1 MMWSRNSEDCT
12 GKSYV
17 CHSNNINIKAE
28 YRGRAECLG
37 DKVRNCMLKINDIT
51 DTDAGVYRFR
61 FTSNGCEQC
70 GQRGVALRVGEL
82 KVVITSSAGSRTLT
96 EGDSVN
102 LTCDTESCSL
112 SQSEF
117 TWFKDNQP
125 ITETRPTLLFNP
137 VSYHHTGK
145 YSCALKGYRGTLS
158 NPILLL
164 LQSKGNPTTVILMV
178 LGILMSVLL
187 MIICIIRRKIKLL
200 CNRRGNRGEIK
211 QSCHSDSDNITY
223 AVIDVSKRSPE
234 YNTLMTAAN
243 DRDPALQESHPV
255 YRNMMK

>member
-1 MMWSRNSEDCT
+1 MLPSIIFCFPGALDINYPLSPVCAVTGSTVVIPCEFAYPQSLRVETFMW
-12 GKSYV
+12 
-17 CHSNNINIKAE
+17 CHNDVHCE
-28 YRGRAECLG
+28 QGRAECLG

-164 LQSKGNPTTVILMV
+164 LQCEYFVRYSLILTGAIGTVLM
-178 LGILMSVLL
+178 LIPLAKEYLA
-187 MIICIIRRKIKLL
+187 RRKLKKKKKLL
-200 CNRRGNRGEIK
+200 WSNCN
-211 QSCHSDSDNITY
+211 
-223 AVIDVSKRSPE
+223 
-234 YNTLMTAAN
+234 
-243 DRDPALQESHPV
+243 
-255 YRNMMK
+255 